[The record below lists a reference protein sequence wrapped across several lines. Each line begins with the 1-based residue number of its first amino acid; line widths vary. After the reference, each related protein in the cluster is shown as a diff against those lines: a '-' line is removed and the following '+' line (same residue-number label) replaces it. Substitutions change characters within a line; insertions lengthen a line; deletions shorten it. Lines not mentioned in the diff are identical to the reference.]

1 MVYHPQ
7 KNFVTLAFLNSELEK
22 SYLKSYFHKILP
34 QIKVS
39 LLLGIVLYSLFAFL
53 DIWIIPESREQV
65 ILVRFAIVIPSL
77 IVVFVLS
84 YKSHFSKYWQWL
96 MSLMGLTMGIG
107 ITAMVTN
114 SSGLGSTL
122 YPTGIMLVVMWV
134 YVFSGLRFIQA
145 SVTCLFIMLSYI
157 IVASSINA
165 IPFPVYLNHIF
176 FLSASLVIGAFA
188 GYSLEGYSRA
198 DFVNKRAIDAE
209 RLKSERLLL
218 NVLPESIAD
227 ELKHNT
233 DTIAE
238 SFESTTILFAD
249 IVGFTKF
256 SSGTSPKEL
265 VGLLNQIFSLFDEIV
280 DRFGVEKIKTIGD
293 AYMVAGGIPEP
304 TDDHA
309 EAIALLALDM
319 QKALA
324 QFNTKINQGFD
335 IRIGMH
341 TGPAVAGVIGIK
353 KFSYDIW
360 GDAVNTASRMESHG
374 LPGQIQVTD
383 STYEVLKDKF
393 VFEKRGIIDVKGKG
407 EMRTFFL
414 KGKNISEN

>member
-1 MVYHPQ
+1 MTKLEEHPQ
-7 KNFVTLAFLNSELEK
+7 RNFVTLAFLNSELEK

-96 MSLMGLTMGIG
+96 MSFMGLTMGIG

-114 SSGLGSTL
+114 
-122 YPTGIMLVVMWV
+122 
-134 YVFSGLRFIQA
+134 
-145 SVTCLFIMLSYI
+145 

-188 GYSLEGYSRA
+188 GYSLEGYSRV
-198 DFVNKRAIDAE
+198 DFVNKRVINSE
-209 RLKSERLLL
+209 RLKSEKLLL

-227 ELKHNT
+227 ELKRNT
-233 DTIAE
+233 DTIDE

-256 SSGTSPKEL
+256 SSSTSPKEL
-265 VGLLNQIFSLFDEIV
+265 VGFLNQIFSLFDEIV

-293 AYMVAGGIPEP
+293 AYMVVGGIPEP

-324 QFNTKINQGFD
+324 QFNTKTNQRFD

-383 STYEVLKDKF
+383 TTYEILKDKF
-393 VFEKRGIIDVKGKG
+393 VFEERGIIDVKGKG

-414 KGKNISEN
+414 KGKNIIEI